1 MTYEK
6 AKIILCV
13 LMCIPVLWLSLYM
26 LISVHNVNVKVQKR
40 ESAKRKKEIE
50 AIKNRELQESR
61 YQRFSEE
68 YSKRRDRRSGQ

>member
-50 AIKNRELQESR
+50 ALKNRELQESR